1 MPLTN
6 RSVARHV
13 WGLVAIAASAIAFPA
28 SAQEKPA
35 ASPETVIIQ
44 LPETAAPV
52 TTDDGKGLATIIA
65 LPEAPPA
72 AVVIAPAELAGLS
85 PPGTPEP
92 VKPEAVVSAPETR
105 VEIALPETAPAE
117 VTLSARDLESA
128 APPAPATPET
138 TAAITIPEIAPAE
151 MVMAPADLAG
161 LAPPKPEARPEPVPE
176 AKQAEIR
183 TIGPVPADAVKAAV
197 LRLKAGSRITDVEA
211 QEALAFYEARQ
222 FAPLWIEN
230 GQWNEKARTIR
241 ARLAA
246 AAEEGLDAARY
257 RSVAAFHAGSE
268 PHWPALAA
276 AEAQLT
282 ESIILYAREAS
293 TGRTKPG
300 QIHPLLTP
308 RLQHASAKAVLTAV
322 SDAADASLALQ
333 SYNPPHPEY
342 AALRNALENA
352 RNSRPAVASG
362 EPIPEGP
369 PLRIGMRD
377 PRVPLIRARLG
388 LGYDAAAVYDRNVSI
403 KVASLQRDNGLPVT
417 GAFTPMTRRV
427 LVGEGPSAEE
437 SEIMANMEFWRWMP
451 RQLGAEHILVNAP
464 SLGMVVRKDG
474 NVVHEARIVIG
485 KDATQ
490 TPFFS
495 DLMDH
500 IVVNP
505 SWYVPPGILKRDP
518 KYLDPAWAA
527 ARGYEL
533 RTRGSITTVRVPPGS
548 SNALGYVKFI
558 FPNEHAVYLHDTPS
572 RGVFNAQNRALSNGC
587 VRVENPFKLAA
598 LLFASEGWTEER
610 FRRLIGGGE
619 RQMKLPRKM
628 PVHLAYFTLAVDSEG
643 KLKRYPDV
651 YGHSAKLRQLLGLS

>member
-1 MPLTN
+1 MPVTKRL
-6 RSVARHV
+6 V
-13 WGLVAIAASAIAFPA
+13 GLVALAASAMAFPA
-28 SAQEKPA
+28 TAQEKSA
-35 ASPETVIIQ
+35 ATRETVIIQ

-65 LPEAPPA
+65 LPEAPA
-72 AVVIAPAELAGLS
+72 TAVVIAPAELAGLS
-85 PPGTPEP
+85 PPSTPEP
-92 VKPEAVVSAPETR
+92 VKPEAAVSAPETR
-105 VEIALPETAPAE
+105 LEIALPETAPAE
-117 VTLSARDLESA
+117 VTLSARDLEPA
-128 APPAPATPET
+128 APPTPATPET
-138 TAAITIPEIAPAE
+138 TAAITVLEIAPAE
-151 MVMAPADLAG
+151 MVIAPADLAG
-161 LAPPKPEARPEPVPE
+161 LATPKPEARPEPVPE

-197 LRLKAGSRITDVEA
+197 LRLKAGARITDVEA
-211 QEALAFYEARQ
+211 QDALAFYEARQ

-230 GQWNEKARTIR
+230 GQWNSKANTIR
-241 ARLAA
+241 ARLAD
-246 AAEEGLDAARY
+246 AAEEGLDSARY

-342 AALRNALENA
+342 AALRSALENA
-352 RNSRPAVASG
+352 RNSRPAVAAG

-437 SEIMANMEFWRWMP
+437 AEIMANMEFWRWMP

-474 NVVHEARIVIG
+474 NVVHEARIIIG
-485 KDATQ
+485 KDETQ

-495 DLMDH
+495 DMMDH

-505 SWYVPPGILKRDP
+505 SWYVPPGILKKEP

-527 ARGYEL
+527 ARGYEV
-533 RTRGSITTVRVPPGS
+533 RTRGTVTTVRVPPGA
-548 SNALGYVKFI
+548 SNALGNVKFM
-558 FPNEHAVYLHDTPS
+558 FPNEHAVYLHDTPK
-572 RGVFNAQNRALSNGC
+572 RGLFNARNRTLSNGC
-587 VRVENPFKLAA
+587 VRVENPFQLAA

-610 FRRLIGGGE
+610 FRKLVGGGE
-619 RQMKLPRKM
+619 RQMKLPKKV

>member
-1 MPLTN
+1 MPVTN
-6 RSVARHV
+6 RIV
-13 WGLVAIAASAIAFPA
+13 GLVAMAASALAFPA
-28 SAQEKPA
+28 LAQEKPA
-35 ASPETVIIQ
+35 SPPEIIVIP
-44 LPETAAPV
+44 LPETATPV
-52 TTDDGKGLATIIA
+52 TTDDSRGLSVIIA
-65 LPEAPPA
+65 LPEPPA
-72 AVVIAPAELAGLS
+72 TEVVIAPAELAGLFS
-85 PPGTPEP
+85 PKAPEP
-92 VKPEAVVSAPETR
+92 VSPEASASTPETK
-105 VEIALPETAPAE
+105 VEISLPEAAPAE
-117 VTLSARDLESA
+117 VALSARDLESTTAPVTA
-128 APPAPATPET
+128 APET

-151 MVMAPADLAG
+151 LVITPSDLEG
-161 LAPPKPEARPEPVPE
+161 LAAPKPEIKPEPVPE
-176 AKQAEIR
+176 PKQAEVR
-183 TIGPVPADAVKAAV
+183 TIAPIPAEVVKTAI
-197 LRLKAGSRITDVEA
+197 LRLKAGLRITDAEA
-211 QEALAFYEARQ
+211 ADALAFYEARQ
-222 FAPLWIEN
+222 FAPLWVEN
-230 GQWNEKARTIR
+230 GQWNDKAHSIR
-241 ARLAA
+241 AKLAA
-246 AAEEGLDAARY
+246 AAEEGLDPARY

-308 RLQHASAKAVLTAV
+308 RLQHASAKAVLIAV
-322 SDAADASLALQ
+322 SEAPDTATALA

-352 RNSRPAVASG
+352 RTNRPAVASG

-388 LGYDAAAVYDRNVSI
+388 LGYDAAAVYDRTVSI
-403 KVASLQRDNGLPVT
+403 RVASLQRDNGLPVT

-437 SEIMANMEFWRWMP
+437 AEIIANMEFWRWMP

-495 DLMDH
+495 DMMDH

-505 SWYVPPGILKRDP
+505 SWYVPPGILKREP
-518 KYLDPAWAA
+518 KYLNPAWAA

-548 SNALGYVKFI
+548 SNALGYVKFM
-558 FPNEHAVYLHDTPS
+558 FPNEHSVYLHDTPG

-587 VRVENPFKLAA
+587 VRVENPFQLAA

-610 FRRLIGGGE
+610 FRKLIGGGE
-619 RQMKLPRKM
+619 RQMKLPKKM

-643 KLKRYPDV
+643 KLVRYPDV
-651 YGHSAKLRQLLGLS
+651 YGHSARLRQLLGLS